1 MDRTRFR
8 EYQKGNGVTAFC
20 APQELHDL
28 AFRYALAVDTLDAD
42 MLASVFVDEGAV
54 RGFGE
59 NPIEFVGVKGLARM
73 VAQVDAAFQKT
84 MHNVFNQTFE
94 RASDGMITGQTTC
107 IASHITRGDGWNLL
121 DMAIRYHNRYAD
133 EDGAWKFAE
142 RRLEVLWVETRPVQ
156 KFTAAMMDADL
167 KEFQ

>member
-1 MDRTRFR
+1 MS
-8 EYQKGNGVTAFC
+8 AFC

-28 AFRYALAVDTLDAD
+28 AFRYALAVDTRDAA
-42 MLASVFVDEGAV
+42 MLASAFTRDGAV

-59 NPIEFVGVKGLARM
+59 NPIEFIGAEGLERM
-73 VAQVDAAFQKT
+73 IAQVDAAFQKT

-94 RASDGMITGQTTC
+94 RASDGTTTGHTTC
-107 IASHITRGDGWNLL
+107 IASHILPGDDWKLL
-121 DMAIRYHNRYAD
+121 DMAIRYHNRYA
-133 EDGAWKFAE
+133 EAGGAWKFAE

>member
-1 MDRTRFR
+1 MS
-8 EYQKGNGVTAFC
+8 AFS
-20 APQELHDL
+20 APQQLHDL
-28 AFRYALAVDTLDAD
+28 AFRYALAVDTLDSE
-42 MLASVFVDEGAV
+42 MLASAFTCDGAV

-59 NPIEFVGVKGLARM
+59 NPIEFVGPEGLARM
-73 VAQVDAAFQKT
+73 VAQVGAAFQKT

-107 IASHITRGDGWNLL
+107 IASHILPSDDWMLL
-121 DMAIRYHNRYAD
+121 DMAIRYHNRYA
-133 EDGAWKFAE
+133 EEGGTWRFAE